1 MDSCENNTSDNR
13 YVEIFKLIKAY
24 PNPYGEA
31 VRVVDGFDLVM
42 RRGEVVSVIGHSGCG
57 KSTVLTMVA
66 GLNEISG
73 GSIAV
78 AGREIDGPGPDRAV
92 VFQAPCLLPWMT
104 SFDNVMLG
112 VNRVYRHGTKAER
125 REIVEYYLAAVGL
138 ADSMQK
144 YPREMSGG
152 MQQRVG
158 IARAIALKPRMLL
171 LDEPFGRLDSLTRMG
186 LQDVILGILDRERI
200 TTMIIT
206 HDVDEAIYMSDRV
219 CMMTNGPRARV
230 GQLLD
235 LPFERPRHRASVL
248 EHPLYYDLRGSLV
261 SFLEQQDHR
270 QEASGADVPEDS
282 GWDDTMHMVEAL
294 HSTAHYPAYSAGAEG
309 VDTGSAAREEAAV
322 ELASSGA

>member
-1 MDSCENNTSDNR
+1 MASTNTPAAPSASDNR
-13 YVEIFKLIKAY
+13 FVEIFNLIKAY

-31 VRVVDGFDLVM
+31 IKVVDGFDLVM
-42 RRGEVVSVIGHSGCG
+42 KKGEVVSVIGHSGCG

-66 GLNEISG
+66 GLNEITG

-78 AGREIDGPGPDRAV
+78 GGREIDGPGPDRAV

-104 SFDNVMLG
+104 ALQNVMLG
-112 VNRVYRHGTKAER
+112 VDRVYPHGTKTER
-125 REIVEYYLAAVGL
+125 RQIAEYYLAEVGL
-138 ADSMQK
+138 GDSFKK

-186 LQDVILGILDRERI
+186 LQDVILKILDRERI

-219 CMMTNGPRARV
+219 CMMTNGPEAHV

-235 LPFERPRHRASVL
+235 LPFARPRDRAAVL
-248 EHPLYYDLRGSLV
+248 EHPLYYDLRGTLV

-270 QEASGADVPEDS
+270 HVQQAPDPEASN
-282 GWDDTMHMVEAL
+282 WDDTMHMVEAL
-294 HSTAHYPAYSAGAEG
+294 NATALETPAPLVESATEP
-309 VDTGSAAREEAAV
+309 AALV
-322 ELASSGA
+322 QSGA

>member
-1 MDSCENNTSDNR
+1 MSHHDAR
-13 YVEIFKLIKAY
+13 YVEIFNLIKAY

-31 VRVVDGFDLVM
+31 VRVVDGYDLVM
-42 RRGEVVSVIGHSGCG
+42 RRGEFVSVIGHSGCG
-57 KSTVLTMVA
+57 KSTVLTMVG

-78 AGREIDGPGPDRAV
+78 EGREIDGPGPDRAV
-92 VFQAPCLLPWMT
+92 VFQSPCLLPWMT
-104 SFDNVMLG
+104 AYDNVMLG
-112 VNRVYRHGTKAER
+112 VRKAYPHGTKHQR
-125 REIVEYYLAAVGL
+125 REIVEYYLNAVGL
-138 ADSMQK
+138 THSRDK

-200 TTMIIT
+200 TTMMVT

-219 CMMTNGPRARV
+219 CMMTNGPKAHV

-235 LPFERPRHRASVL
+235 LPFERPRRREAVL
-248 EHPLYYDLRGSLV
+248 EHPLYYDLRGALV

-270 QEASGADVPEDS
+270 QEPQEAAEDTS
-282 GWDDTMHMVEAL
+282 SWDDTMHMVEAMAATQYTVPTPHL
-294 HSTAHYPAYSAGAEG
+294 ALESSPTQLVDAG
-309 VDTGSAAREEAAV
+309 V
-322 ELASSGA
+322 